1 MQALLTTVKEFRMF
15 SYTYSLKNLRGI
27 TLSSVRNKE
36 TMMKLRILIVDDMA
50 AMRILIKQYLRNNDA
65 IVVVGEASNGEEA
78 LRKTQEFQP
87 DVVILDM
94 SMPGASGVEVSRK
107 IKSLLPNISVYL
119 CSAYELNEFK
129 ELNIGM
135 PADGFIQKSSMKPEL
150 QAMIRKELEL
160 KKIMNL

>member
-1 MQALLTTVKEFRMF
+1 MSAVNSNE
-15 SYTYSLKNLRGI
+15 N
-27 TLSSVRNKE
+27 
-36 TMMKLRILIVDDMA
+36 MMKLRILIVDDMA
-50 AMRILIKQYLRNNDA
+50 AMRILIKQYLRSNDA
-65 IVVVGEASNGEEA
+65 VLVVGEASNGEEA
-78 LRKTQEFQP
+78 LKKAQEFQP

-107 IKSLLPNISVYL
+107 IKSLLPNTSVYL

-150 QAMIRKELEL
+150 LAMIRKELER
-160 KKIMNL
+160 KKALNM